1 MKSSTIKIV
10 FWITTIIIFVFEGII
25 PALTSHTEFAK
36 EGLRHLGYPV
46 YFGAIF
52 VFFKVAG
59 ALVLVIPRIPDRVK
73 EWAYAGFT
81 YDFLF
86 ASASVWVVDGF
97 GIGAVFPLVF
107 LGILA
112 VSYIMR
118 RKMLQSAI

>member
-1 MKSSTIKIV
+1 M
-10 FWITTIIIFVFEGII
+10 

-46 YFGAIF
+46 YFGTIF

-81 YDFLF
+81 FDFIF
-86 ASASVWVVDGF
+86 ASASVWIVDGF
-97 GIGAVFPLVF
+97 GVGAVFPLVF
-107 LGILA
+107 LSILA

-118 RKMLQSAI
+118 RKMIQSAI